1 MSSASFTTQRF
12 YTCGVPGCK
21 NKGTVGLPSNA
32 AVKEEW
38 YRILHLSRKSKSHRI
53 CLDHFDGRDIGIS
66 GTTLKRNVIPK
77 RNLPLNSVSLHT
89 TNTVLSFLTYFLSLF
104 FYHLSFSFPD
114 FFFFSLFL

>member
-1 MSSASFTTQRF
+1 MASTSFTTKQ
-12 YTCGVPGCK
+12 TKPCGVPGCK

-32 AVKEEW
+32 GVKEQW
-38 YRILHLSRKSKSHRI
+38 YQILHLSRKSKSHRI

-89 TNTVLSFLTYFLSLF
+89 TNTVLSILY
-104 FYHLSFSFPD
+104 
-114 FFFFSLFL
+114 